1 MRTDIAVDFD
11 TGDLTL
17 SQKPP
22 MYTADFSWEKE
33 DDYYL
38 YGRCSLNM
46 ELDRDELEKGIGVFI
61 SDNLKYKRMKVSF
74 WAIDG
79 SNNEYPIKNTSNND
93 IYYPVLSVNN
103 KELYASELTSIS
115 DKFSYCFHLTDNTVY
130 IADMYSYDF
139 KMCESLEQNEAFLL
153 KCYAGNLYQF
163 PTTGI
168 GLPQFLNGNVE
179 QTELGAVIKKEFNN
193 DNMVVDLVTFDQETK
208 NISIKAREKQQGKE
222 VLNG

>member
-61 SDNLKYKRMKVSF
+61 TDNLKYKRMKVSF

-79 SNNEYPIKNTSNND
+79 SNNEYPIKNTSNRASTASRSSLRGRIVFF
-93 IYYPVLSVNN
+93 IYFYPLLALHSSLTFAESSLASAIIFSQSGLIWGMSSRLLRLSHF
-103 KELYASELTSIS
+103 TSLRPGS
-115 DKFSYCFHLTDNTVY
+115 
-130 IADMYSYDF
+130 
-139 KMCESLEQNEAFLL
+139 
-153 KCYAGNLYQF
+153 
-163 PTTGI
+163 
-168 GLPQFLNGNVE
+168 
-179 QTELGAVIKKEFNN
+179 
-193 DNMVVDLVTFDQETK
+193 
-208 NISIKAREKQQGKE
+208 R
-222 VLNG
+222 